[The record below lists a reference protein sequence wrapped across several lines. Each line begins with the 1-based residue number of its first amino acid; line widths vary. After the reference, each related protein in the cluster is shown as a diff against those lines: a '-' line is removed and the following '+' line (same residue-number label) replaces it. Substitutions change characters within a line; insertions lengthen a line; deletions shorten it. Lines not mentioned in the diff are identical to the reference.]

1 MFKVLI
7 LICAMTTDR
16 AACTPDTA
24 VDIVRGPPAHT
35 MSQCVQ
41 ESQSTLA
48 QTTLAPEA
56 GKQYM
61 KIVCAP
67 DQNS

>member
-1 MFKVLI
+1 MYKVII
-7 LICAMTTDR
+7 LICSLGVDH

-24 VDIVRGPPAHT
+24 IDIVRGPPAHSI
-35 MSQCVQ
+35 SQCIH

-48 QTTLAPEA
+48 MTSIGPEL

-61 KIVCAP
+61 KVVCATDKP
-67 DQNS
+67 S

>member
-7 LICAMTTDR
+7 LICAVNVDH

-24 VDIVRGPPAHT
+24 VDVVRGPPAHSL
-35 MSQCVQ
+35 SQCMH

-48 QTTLAPEA
+48 QTSLAPEA
-56 GKQYM
+56 GKQYL
-61 KIVCAP
+61 KVVCAS

>member
-7 LICAMTTDR
+7 LICAVNVDH

-24 VDIVRGPPAHT
+24 VDVVRGPPAH
-35 MSQCVQ
+35 SLAQCVH

-48 QTTLAPEA
+48 QTSLAPEA

-61 KIVCAP
+61 KLVCAT